1 MPSLLGT
8 AVAANYGRMTPQDP
22 YGVGAEFSSFG
33 TRPMRLLLIAATS
46 VTRGS
51 FILQDGSTADGTVQ
65 ATAGFDSAAV
75 GWKQPNSLFSR
86 LVRVVQTFGEVYMVG
101 APDATNF
108 QILVSADTVNDA
120 DSTNSNK
127 ASTTYTLLEAALAAE
142 VAATNVATT
151 GLTNSSVA
159 TITVTAS
166 GTAANKNI
174 FVGASLATQ
183 A

>member
-8 AVAANYGRMTPQDP
+8 QVTANYGRMLPQDT
-22 YGVGAEFSSFG
+22 YGTGAEFSNFG
-33 TRPMRLLLIAATS
+33 TRPMRLLKITATS
-46 VTRGS
+46 VTNGS
-51 FILQDGSTADGTVQ
+51 FVLQDGSTADASLSASQ
-65 ATAGFDSAAV
+65 GFVPSLV

-86 LVRVVQTFGEVYMVG
+86 LVRTVQTFGEIYMVG

-108 QILVSADTVNDA
+108 QVLVSADTVNDA
-120 DSTNSNK
+120 ASGNT
-127 ASTTYTLLEAALAAE
+127 ASTAYTLLEAALAAE
-142 VAATNVATT
+142 VAATNVAAT
-151 GLTNSSVA
+151 GLTNSSSA

-174 FVGASLATQ
+174 FVGAALATQ